1 LEAPLVNEFNDSG
14 KGGPVI
20 SRIFVFVAA
29 VLLFSSVFSGFFSGG
44 ISAVRAQDKPAA
56 TSQPQSDSLG
66 DAARQARAQKP
77 HAAKPAK
84 VFTNDDVP
92 RLKDSFS
99 QKNHGKRTSH
109 SSSAKPQSQPQ

>member
-1 LEAPLVNEFNDSG
+1 LVF
-14 KGGPVI
+14 P
-20 SRIFVFVAA
+20 A
-29 VLLFSSVFSGFFSGG
+29 VLLFCGVFSGG
-44 ISAVRAQDKPAA
+44 ISSVHAQDKPPA
-56 TSQPQSDSLG
+56 TPQPQSDSLG

-99 QKNHGKRTSH
+99 QKGHGKQTTRG
-109 SSSAKPQSQPQ
+109 SSAKTQSPVR